1 MNHLLP
7 LYDNYIF
14 KKVFTKDKEILL
26 DLLNSFPQFQ
36 AKKKIKKIRILNP
49 EILGSK
55 KKVKDTILDIHAE
68 DLSGSIFLIEM
79 QTNSQEGFSKR
90 ILFNWAK
97 LYSMSLNKGKGY
109 KELPKVYSINFLN
122 FSLIKK
128 HSEYIYNF
136 RILENNH
143 PEICLTEDLEV
154 ILIELPKLKTKFKDL
169 RDILEYW
176 ICLIRDTSKLEEA
189 EMKTIMKKSN
199 GLNKAVKEIKFISLD
214 KESRKLH
221 AAKLNAERKYKQKN
235 KAMYEKGKEKEKED
249 IAIIMLSKNQ
259 SLDFISEITSL
270 SVSQIKALQKKL
282 SK

>member
-1 MNHLLP
+1 MNYLLP

-36 AKKKIKKIRILNP
+36 GRKKITKIRILNP

-90 ILFNWAK
+90 ILFNWSK

-128 HSEYIYNF
+128 TFRIHLQFSNF
-136 RILENNH
+136 R
-143 PEICLTEDLEV
+143 
-154 ILIELPKLKTKFKDL
+154 K
-169 RDILEYW
+169 
-176 ICLIRDTSKLEEA
+176 
-189 EMKTIMKKSN
+189 
-199 GLNKAVKEIKFISLD
+199 
-214 KESRKLH
+214 
-221 AAKLNAERKYKQKN
+221 
-235 KAMYEKGKEKEKED
+235 
-249 IAIIMLSKNQ
+249 
-259 SLDFISEITSL
+259 
-270 SVSQIKALQKKL
+270 
-282 SK
+282 